1 VAYLWQRC
9 IVFGCSRGITSLI
22 CLFLLVY
29 WLYSGLLRQYKMG
42 SISNYFGG
50 YDSSNSHFAYPVVAI
65 LACLYFGCHLYCTNS
80 YRFKT
85 ASPSSSTSSLE
96 IIFCMESHSLF
107 HRKTTFSNRCIRSRP
122 SSTDF
127 AHLSRNVRTACM
139 RQKEV
144 GN

>member
-9 IVFGCSRGITSLI
+9 IVFGCSRGITPLI

-50 YDSSNSHFAYPVVAI
+50 YDSSNSHFAYPVVTI
-65 LACLYFGCHLYCTNS
+65 FACLYFGCHLYCTNS

-85 ASPSSSTSSLE
+85 ASLSSSTTSLE
-96 IIFCMESHSLF
+96 MIFVCSHGHCF
-107 HRKTTFSNRCIRSRP
+107 TRKTTFSYRRIRNRPGSCIGRRTNAITGWNFT
-122 SSTDF
+122 ST
-127 AHLSRNVRTACM
+127 TI
-139 RQKEV
+139 
-144 GN
+144 